1 MEELSKYNKAL
12 VAVTGAALTW
22 ALATYGGDPEWAK
35 WLSLASA
42 IATALGVY
50 QVPNKVGK

>member
-1 MEELSKYNKAL
+1 MNDLSKYNKAL
-12 VAVTGAALTW
+12 VAVVGVVLTW

-50 QVPNKVGK
+50 QVPNKVGR